1 MPELTPLMVIVPEVL
16 VMEFVELAMFTP
28 TFASALAP
36 VVPVREM
43 FPLPVVVETSP
54 VPLILI
60 P

>member
-16 VMEFVELAMFTP
+16 VIEFVDPAMFTP

-36 VVPVREM
+36 VVPVKEM
-43 FPLPVVVETSP
+43 FPLPVVVEISP
-54 VPLILI
+54 VLLILI